1 MTTRRIAT
9 LTRLEANGYETLQA
23 ADGQEALAAVTQH
36 HPDLVLLDVMMPNID
51 GLETCRQLKSDAA
64 LAFTP
69 VILVTAKAA
78 TQDVVAGLEAG
89 ADEYLTKPIDQAAS
103 SPE

>member
-36 HPDLVLLDVMMPNID
+36 HPYLVLLDVMMPNID

-64 LAFTP
+64 LALTP